1 MCADESLRGVRGN
14 FDFDDPQTAF
24 VKIADG
30 DQLRIGTLL
39 FESQTYSSVSNFFS
53 KFSRYFVVIHICR
66 NIIPISYTIVELLN
80 DVTGKHV
87 RPC

>member
-1 MCADESLRGVRGN
+1 MCADESLRGIRGN

-39 FESQTYSSVSNFFS
+39 FESQTYSSVSNFSLNFP
-53 KFSRYFVVIHICR
+53 VISLLYISVE
-66 NIIPISYTIVELLN
+66 ISYRLAILSLN
-80 DVTGKHV
+80 
-87 RPC
+87 C